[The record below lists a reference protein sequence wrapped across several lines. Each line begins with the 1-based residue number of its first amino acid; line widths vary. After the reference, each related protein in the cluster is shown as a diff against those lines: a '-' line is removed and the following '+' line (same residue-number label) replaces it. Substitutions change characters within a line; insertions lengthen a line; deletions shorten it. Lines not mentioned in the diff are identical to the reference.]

1 VQLCARASPLRWLMI
16 GLVFWA
22 TMINYMD
29 RQALAVLAPVL
40 RDEFHMSNLSYGR
53 IVSAFML
60 AYTIMNGI
68 SGPLIDRLG
77 TRLGYALCVGW
88 WSAAAMLH
96 AAAASPWG
104 FGVCRFL
111 LGMGEAGNWPAGVRV
126 VAEWFPVPERALAS
140 GIFNSGSSMGALVAT
155 PLTAF
160 LMLRFG
166 WRYAFVAVGAIG
178 ALWLVAWWP
187 TYYVPKTSGREA
199 AVSRLPI
206 MRLLKTRFVRNFTLA
221 KGLMDPVW
229 YFYMFWFPE
238 YLKSARHF
246 DIASIGKYGW
256 IPFLAADIGN
266 IAGGWLSGVLL
277 RRGASVTVARKGVV
291 ALFAFLMASAI
302 PAVLTPDVRWSIA
315 LISLAMFGY
324 TGCNANMLSFPGDV
338 FPTSVVGSIWG
349 LASMGSGLGGMIFA
363 MITGWV
369 VDHYSYVPVFVGFG
383 ILPLISAGVMWML
396 LGPLSPEWE
405 GAAV

>member
-1 VQLCARASPLRWLMI
+1 MQLCARASPLRWLMI

-126 VAEWFPVPERALAS
+126 VAEWFPVPERALSLRDLQQRFIDRGFGGDASDRFSDVAVWLAIRLCLGGRNRRTLAS
-140 GIFNSGSSMGALVAT
+140 GLVADV
-155 PLTAF
+155 
-160 LMLRFG
+160 LRTENE
-166 WRYAFVAVGAIG
+166 RA
-178 ALWLVAWWP
+178 
-187 TYYVPKTSGREA
+187 
-199 AVSRLPI
+199 
-206 MRLLKTRFVRNFTLA
+206 
-221 KGLMDPVW
+221 
-229 YFYMFWFPE
+229 
-238 YLKSARHF
+238 
-246 DIASIGKYGW
+246 
-256 IPFLAADIGN
+256 
-266 IAGGWLSGVLL
+266 
-277 RRGASVTVARKGVV
+277 
-291 ALFAFLMASAI
+291 
-302 PAVLTPDVRWSIA
+302 
-315 LISLAMFGY
+315 
-324 TGCNANMLSFPGDV
+324 
-338 FPTSVVGSIWG
+338 
-349 LASMGSGLGGMIFA
+349 
-363 MITGWV
+363 
-369 VDHYSYVPVFVGFG
+369 
-383 ILPLISAGVMWML
+383 
-396 LGPLSPEWE
+396 
-405 GAAV
+405 